1 KLIFVGMFDDISV
14 SLVNGQANIGYF
26 FIIEAIRGSVTSYE
40 IAYFR
45 KMSGRGLNR
54 NFICSSWLCQKL
66 FAFACFKFLYGFFLV
81 LNNIIE
87 CRKAQEVKYVINLG
101 IHIGEFD
108 IAALGTHI
116 LNISHENAESCTGNI
131 VEFFTVDDNMMLL
144 LIDKAFERIFKLRS
158 RMCVQFSAEL

>member
-1 KLIFVGMFDDISV
+1 MLDDIGV
-14 SLVNGQANIGYF
+14 SFVNGQANIGYF

-87 CRKAQEVKYVINLG
+87 CRKAQDVKYVTNLE
-101 IHIGEFD
+101 IHIDAFD
-108 IAALGTHI
+108 IAALGTHV
-116 LNISHENAESCTGNI
+116 LTISHEDAESGTGNI
-131 VEFFTVDDNMMLL
+131 VEFFTVVDNMLLL
-144 LIDKAFERIFKLRS
+144 LIDEAVERMFKVRS
-158 RMCVQFSAEL
+158 RMCVQFSARL